1 MILPLPRLAATK
13 SHGGGCGSEGRGE
26 GMALLRF
33 SSALVALLTVVLSL
47 SSSALMAG
55 ENTQTNKVAVAAK
68 KPEKHPPKKLS
79 GAELYAIHCNR
90 CHPERYAP
98 ERTAEQWQT
107 ILLHMRTRANL
118 PAEQARTILKYLQED
133 SGK

>member
-1 MILPLPRLAATK
+1 MKLPIKTIKKSPLRCGRALVIAAIIYSAAGFQLAARDDAKPTK
-13 SHGGGCGSEGRGE
+13 T
-26 GMALLRF
+26 APP
-33 SSALVALLTVVLSL
+33 
-47 SSSALMAG
+47 
-55 ENTQTNKVAVAAK
+55 AK
-68 KPEKHPPKKLS
+68 TKPSKKLT

-98 ERTAEQWQT
+98 ERTEAQWKT

-133 SGK
+133 SGT

>member
-1 MILPLPRLAATK
+1 MFSNALIAA
-13 SHGGGCGSEGRGE
+13 ED
-26 GMALLRF
+26 
-33 SSALVALLTVVLSL
+33 VAPGKPAPVP
-47 SSSALMAG
+47 
-55 ENTQTNKVAVAAK
+55 K
-68 KPEKHPPKKLS
+68 KPEKKPQKNLT

-98 ERTAEQWQT
+98 ERTPEQWQT

-118 PAEQARTILKYLQED
+118 PAAHAKAILKYLQED

>member
-1 MILPLPRLAATK
+1 MKRFHLRENLMRSVLAGALMIA
-13 SHGGGCGSEGRGE
+13 
-26 GMALLRF
+26 
-33 SSALVALLTVVLSL
+33 LSL
-47 SSSALMAG
+47 
-55 ENTQTNKVAVAAK
+55 VWPVRAVEQESKPPSHPPPQK
-68 KPEKHPPKKLS
+68 KAQKRQPKKLN

-98 ERTAEQWQT
+98 ERTPEQWKT

-118 PAEQARTILKYLQED
+118 PAEHAKAILAYLQED

>member
-1 MILPLPRLAATK
+1 MNGPKPSKFCFQLGWSLALLVASICLLSNALLAADTPKPGK
-13 SHGGGCGSEGRGE
+13 S
-26 GMALLRF
+26 
-33 SSALVALLTVVLSL
+33 T
-47 SSSALMAG
+47 
-55 ENTQTNKVAVAAK
+55 
-68 KPEKHPPKKLS
+68 PPPKKQEKKPKKELS

-98 ERTAEQWQT
+98 ERTPEQWQT

-118 PAEQARTILKYLQED
+118 PAEQARAILKYLQED